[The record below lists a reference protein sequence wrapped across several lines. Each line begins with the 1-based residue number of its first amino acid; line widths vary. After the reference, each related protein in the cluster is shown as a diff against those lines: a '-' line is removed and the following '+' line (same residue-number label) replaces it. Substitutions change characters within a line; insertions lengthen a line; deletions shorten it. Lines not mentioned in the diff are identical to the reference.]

1 MSIFLK
7 SKYFSHKTKSATKN
21 EVLNFFPPQAA
32 VARLPQV
39 LIAVT
44 ASDGDY
50 YMSNFRPRQCG
61 LFIVILSSTLSLKTV
76 HRTVFLTVAFKSR
89 HRLLV
94 QIKRG
99 LIFYINPL
107 LMVRVT
113 GLEPVRRET
122 HAPQTCLSAYSS
134 TLAIIKL

>member
-1 MSIFLK
+1 MLLISDSALLPF
-7 SKYFSHKTKSATKN
+7 SATGGGRK
-21 EVLNFFPPQAA
+21 A
-32 VARLPQV
+32 
-39 LIAVT
+39 T
-44 ASDGDY
+44 
-50 YMSNFRPRQCG
+50 
-61 LFIVILSSTLSLKTV
+61 
-76 HRTVFLTVAFKSR
+76 FKSR